1 MAAIERA
8 AMAAMEKDLS
18 SNPKLRHQ
26 YGKQV
31 TEAAAAASFEIP
43 DEPEKKEIKPT
54 IKKKPK
60 PSPVEKTKQAI
71 KRKIEP
77 EQEAKIGKWERIVE
91 KKLIF

>member
-31 TEAAAAASFEIP
+31 NVKLS
-43 DEPEKKEIKPT
+43 
-54 IKKKPK
+54 
-60 PSPVEKTKQAI
+60 QN
-71 KRKIEP
+71 
-77 EQEAKIGKWERIVE
+77 
-91 KKLIF
+91 KKLKLENGKE